1 VRRAAAIIALSFAA
15 CSGEAELS
23 PCDIRRADCQQQIA
37 LAVQSV
43 RSGSWDPWLDVP
55 PMRVITKQQ
64 YRDELEQARLARE
77 AAARANDHDYF
88 TPAFRL
94 FHLIDPDEPPQ
105 GVSDYIS
112 ENFVAYYDSARRD
125 VTIIDRG
132 EATDRFEDSVT
143 LAHELVHAAQERDI
157 GFTQIESWIDST
169 DSDNAVGTLVEGE
182 AVLYE
187 RLVGLMMNGGQA
199 DLARFASADDA
210 WITAVREEVQQNP
223 SPLRDVSA
231 NLRYPL
237 GSMYMSAA
245 WAKGGALGVRR
256 AFASHPATSLELMGG
271 PARANRASPCS
282 GPRAP
287 DGYQPAAWTALGA
300 WGLFAFAT
308 RLTSDDGPAWDAALT
323 WDDDAFWIFAGA
335 DQAFAALWQL
345 HFRDAL
351 TARAFRALAKDQLP
365 EGVSLRETEH
375 DETLALFAAS
385 SGAAKLDAWAWQ
397 QCESD
402 D

>member
-23 PCDIRRADCQQQIA
+23 PCDIRRSDCQQQIF

-77 AAARANDHDYF
+77 ASANAHDSF
-88 TPAFRL
+88 TPAFKL
-94 FHLIDPDEPPQ
+94 LHLIDPDEPPE
-105 GVSDYIS
+105 GESDYIA
-112 ENFVAYYDSARRD
+112 ENFVAYYNSARRD

-132 EATDRFEDSVT
+132 EDTDRFEDSVT

-157 GFTQIESWIDST
+157 GFTQIDSWIDST
-169 DSDNAVGTLVEGE
+169 DSDNAVGALVEGE

-187 RLVGLMMNGGQA
+187 RLVGLMMSGGEP
-199 DLARFASADDA
+199 DLTRFASADAD
-210 WITAVREEVQQNP
+210 WVKAVREDVQQNA
-223 SPLRDVSA
+223 SPLRVVSD

-237 GSMYMSAA
+237 GSLYMSAA

-256 AFASHPATSLELMGG
+256 AFAAHPATSLELMRG
-271 PARANRASPCS
+271 PARADRAMPCT
-282 GPRAP
+282 GPSAP

-323 WDDDAFWIFAGA
+323 WDDDAFWIFAGV
-335 DQAFAALWQL
+335 DDAFAVLWQL
-345 HFRDAL
+345 HFRDAI
-351 TARAFRALAKDQLP
+351 TAQAFRELARDHLP
-365 EGVSLRETEH
+365 DGVSLRETEH
-375 DETLALFAAS
+375 DQTLALFAAS
-385 SGAAKLDAWAWQ
+385 SGAANLDAWAWQ
-397 QCESD
+397 RCESD